1 MSAKQF
7 SNRKIWHLSRE
18 EKYGG
23 GKEHLAAEPEQAE
36 KQRLVSDVKHQ
47 VLGVSNL
54 KLPTRLVYMVSS
66 ECCRTVIIFP

>member
-36 KQRLVSDVKHQ
+36 KQRLVSDVKTP
-47 VLGVSNL
+47 GSWG
-54 KLPTRLVYMVSS
+54 K
-66 ECCRTVIIFP
+66 